1 MDDAVIKLAQGE
13 LQKNIVVD
21 GDIMIDRRTGEVLG
35 SEVDY
40 TC

>member
-1 MDDAVIKLAQGE
+1 MDDGVIKLAWDE

-21 GDIMIDRRTGEVLG
+21 GDIMIDRRTSEVLG